1 MDDGA
6 PEAPP
11 ECCVCF
17 EAYDHATPPCRF
29 CGSRLPVCE
38 GCLQSWSSA
47 TQQVRSCA
55 VCRTVE
61 GRLQRRSPR
70 IDLDF
75 DQERPLLT
83 ASLIFASILV
93 YYWWVFVVFSLQYAP
108 P

>member
-1 MDDGA
+1 
-6 PEAPP
+6 
-11 ECCVCF
+11 
-17 EAYDHATPPCRF
+17 
-29 CGSRLPVCE
+29 
-38 GCLQSWSSA
+38 
-47 TQQVRSCA
+47 
-55 VCRTVE
+55 VE